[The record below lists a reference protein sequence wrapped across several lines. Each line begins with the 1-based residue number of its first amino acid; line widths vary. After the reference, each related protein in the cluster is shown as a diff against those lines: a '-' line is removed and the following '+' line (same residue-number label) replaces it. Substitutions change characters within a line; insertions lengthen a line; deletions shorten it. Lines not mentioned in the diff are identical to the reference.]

1 VLRQHYGKKLLYPAV
16 LMLVVANTINAGTDI
31 AAIAAAINLLLPAI
45 PIWLLVAPI
54 AAVILALQIWGSY
67 RLIAN
72 TFRWLTLALLAYIA
86 AGFLARPDWGEVLR
100 GTIIPNIRFDST
112 FLTALVAILGTTIS
126 PYLFFWQASE
136 ETEEE
141 VSMGR
146 TRLWQRKGATN
157 AELRY
162 AAWDVN
168 IGMLFANIVFYFVV
182 LTSAATLFKDGQH
195 TINSAAD
202 AAQALR
208 PLAGDLAGLLFA
220 LGIIG
225 AGFLA
230 VPILTGSAA
239 YGVSEAFGWSYGLE
253 KKPWKAKQFYGVIAA
268 STVLGVAIDFLGINP
283 IQALYWTAVINGI
296 LAGPLLILIMLVANN
311 RKIMG
316 ERVNNAWINLLGWAA
331 TATMLTAA
339 VGLFLTWGTA

>member
-1 VLRQHYGKKLLYPAV
+1 
-16 LMLVVANTINAGTDI
+16 
-31 AAIAAAINLLLPAI
+31 
-45 PIWLLVAPI
+45 
-54 AAVILALQIWGSY
+54 
-67 RLIAN
+67 
-72 TFRWLTLALLAYIA
+72 
-86 AGFLARPDWGEVLR
+86 
-100 GTIIPNIRFDST
+100 
-112 FLTALVAILGTTIS
+112 
-126 PYLFFWQASE
+126 
-136 ETEEE
+136 
-141 VSMGR
+141 MGR
-146 TRLWQRKGATN
+146 TRLWQRQGATN

-168 IGMLFANIVFYFVV
+168 IGMLFANVVFYFVV

-230 VPILTGSAA
+230 VPILTGAAA

-268 STVLGVAIDFLGINP
+268 STLLGVAIDFLGINP
-283 IQALYWTAVINGI
+283 IQALYWTAVINGV